1 MVKLRHFKQLVVEVG
16 KYTTLLISE
25 EEVNNSE
32 DKKDARSKLE
42 EKIYNKCK
50 EIQSVKIKNKLLEH
64 MNLLKH

>member
-1 MVKLRHFKQLVVEVG
+1 MVEVG

-50 EIQSVKIKNKLLEH
+50 ETQSVKIKNKLLEH